1 MLKDKISKETVRERL
16 KYPYEIKVKMTERR
30 LSEFIT
36 YYGESGVVVCISG
49 GLDSTA
55 AMHFIHKRY
64 PDVEA
69 ICVLGIECRDNIEMV
84 MKIRDEW
91 GVNVNIA
98 KPRKSQQAVLKEF
111 GYPIVSKRAAKSL
124 NHLQNPTEK
133 NANSRRLALTGITN
147 EGRYAKTLVLAKKW
161 RFLIK
166 APFKI
171 SNKCCYYMKETPV
184 QNWTKENGKA
194 SIVATLVEE
203 SQSRLNGYCKRGG
216 CNSFDGQGEST
227 PFSFWTRQDILRYL
241 YENNVEISK
250 AYGRIEQDEDGNF
263 YTTKAER
270 TGCPICMFGM
280 ERDGTPNRF
289 QRMYYEDNRRWQQ
302 AIFKWGYKEVLDFF
316 IENGFTNYQYYPQ
329 EILEQMKKESKENE

>member
-1 MLKDKISKETVRERL
+1 M
-16 KYPYEIKVKMTERR
+16 
-30 LSEFIT
+30 
-36 YYGESGVVVCISG
+36 
-49 GLDSTA
+49 
-55 AMHFIHKRY
+55 
-64 PDVEA
+64 
-69 ICVLGIECRDNIEMV
+69 
-84 MKIRDEW
+84 
-91 GVNVNIA
+91 
-98 KPRKSQQAVLKEF
+98 
-111 GYPIVSKRAAKSL
+111 
-124 NHLQNPTEK
+124 QNPTEK

-147 EGRYAKTLVLAKKW
+147 EGRYAKTWILAQKW
-161 RFLIK
+161 RFLID

-184 QNWTKENGKA
+184 ENWTKENGKA

-250 AYGRIEQDEDGNF
+250 AYGEIAQDEDGNF

-329 EILEQMKKESKENE
+329 EILEQMAKVSKENE